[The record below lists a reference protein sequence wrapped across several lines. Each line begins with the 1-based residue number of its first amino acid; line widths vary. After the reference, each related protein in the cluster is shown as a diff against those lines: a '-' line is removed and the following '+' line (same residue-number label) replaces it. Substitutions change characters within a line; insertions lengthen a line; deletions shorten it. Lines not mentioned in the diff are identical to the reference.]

1 MRKAIIEKYGNLE
14 VIKLVD
20 TEMPT
25 LTSKQVLVKVAAA
38 ALNPKDILVRKGK
51 FKHLSEFPQ
60 SIGYDFAGTIEDEN
74 GSSFKKGEKVFGMV
88 NGMKG
93 RCCAELVNVD
103 VNELYKMPAGI
114 SFEAAAGIPLAGQTS
129 LQAIRDLGQLMEG
142 QKICING
149 ASGGVG
155 TLAIQVAKNLG
166 GIVTSISS
174 DKNLA
179 FCESLG
185 AQEALSYNQ
194 INILASKDKFD
205 VFFDVFGNY
214 SYQKVAEILNPKGK
228 YITTVPGATI
238 IKEQFFN
245 LFRKKKAK
253 MVVVKSKKEDLQW
266 FYDKISDNKIQP
278 VVDKTFSLEEIK
290 TAQKYIES
298 KRAKGKVILKIQNL

>member
-1 MRKAIIEKYGNLE
+1 LRKAIIEKYGDLE

-20 TEMPT
+20 TASPT

-51 FKHLSEFPQ
+51 FKHLSGSKFPQ

-74 GSSFKKGEKVFGMV
+74 GSSFKKGAKVFGMV

-103 VNELYKMPAGI
+103 VNELYKMPEGI
-114 SFEAAAGIPLAGQTS
+114 SFEEAAGVPLAGQTS
-129 LQAIRDLGQLMEG
+129 LQAIRDLGQLQEG

-155 TLAIQVAKNLG
+155 TLAIQIAKHLG

-185 AQEALSYNQ
+185 ADEALSYNQ
-194 INILASKDKFD
+194 INIVESKDKFD

-214 SYQKVAEILNPKGK
+214 SYQKVAKILQPKGK
-228 YITTVPGATI
+228 YITTVPGTTI

-245 LFRKKKAK
+245 LFRTKKAK
-253 MVVVKSKKEDLQW
+253 MVVVKSKTEDLQW
-266 FYDKISDNKIQP
+266 FYEKIGQQKIRP
-278 VVDKTFSLEEIK
+278 IVDKVYSLAEIK
-290 TAQKYIES
+290 IAQQYIES
-298 KRAKGKVILKIQNL
+298 KRAKGKVILKT

>member
-1 MRKAIIEKYGNLE
+1 LKKVIFEKYGDVE
-14 VIKLVD
+14 VIKLI
-20 TEMPT
+20 
-25 LTSKQVLVKVAAA
+25 TSDKPKLSTKQVLVKVAAA

-51 FKHLSEFPQ
+51 FKHLSGNKFPQ
-60 SIGYDFAGTIEDEN
+60 SIGYDFAGTIQDEN

-93 RCCAELVNVD
+93 RCCAAFVD
-103 VNELYKMPAGI
+103 VDVKELYKMPDNI
-114 SFEAAAGIPLAGQTS
+114 SFEAAAGIPLAGQTA
-129 LQAIRDLGQLMEG
+129 LQAIRDIGQLTKG

-155 TLAIQVAKNLG
+155 TLAIQVAKNFG
-166 GIVTSISS
+166 GVVTSISS

-179 FCESLG
+179 FCKSLG
-185 AQEALSYNQ
+185 ADEALSYNQ
-194 INILASKDKFD
+194 INILASTDKFD

-214 SYQKVAEILNPKGK
+214 SYQKVAKILQPKGK
-228 YITTVPGATI
+228 YITTVPSATI

-266 FYDKISDNKIQP
+266 FYEKINQQQLQPLVDKIFPLN
-278 VVDKTFSLEEIK
+278 EIK
-290 TAQKYIES
+290 RAQKYIES
-298 KRAKGKVILKIQNL
+298 KRAKGKVILKI